1 MLLITVL
8 AVAVVDD
15 GDNDDVIKIFLSQVL
30 KPHVGSASYSKAAR
44 QFLLKWSFYTSMVIR
59 DLTLRSAASFGS
71 FHLIRLLFDEFVF
84 YLVER
89 KVAASL
95 GVSSVGVM
103 ETAMGGTATPR
114 ATEGSAGAR
123 GGSGAAAERNAT
135 ALRSGRQ
142 ETGDQVQES
151 AVDGGG
157 REEERAMD
165 VAGGKRIKTTQ
176 LVTATTDDEFVTSTS
191 SIDSS
196 DTPAWDSVVTP
207 TAVETI
213 LPS

>member
-1 MLLITVL
+1 
-8 AVAVVDD
+8 
-15 GDNDDVIKIFLSQVL
+15 
-30 KPHVGSASYSKAAR
+30 
-44 QFLLKWSFYTSMVIR
+44 MVIR

-103 ETAMGGTATPR
+103 ETAMGGTATQR
-114 ATEGSAGAR
+114 ATELNAGAR

-142 ETGDQVQES
+142 ETGDQVQER

-157 REEERAMD
+157 REEERAID